1 MSNFWCE
8 VDLNA
13 IEHNLNIIKKLIGD
27 KKLIGVIKG
36 DAYGLGI
43 EEVSNFLQD
52 KVDILAVGNLDE
64 SKKISVKSDI
74 LILSP
79 LCKIEDFKD
88 ERDNLIF
95 SIDNEEIIDNL
106 PKDSKKR
113 VHIYLDTGM
122 NRMGIKLNRID
133 TVIKNLR
140 DNYPNIKIEGL
151 YTHLHKCKDVKY
163 TVSQV
168 LRFKKAVEKYRE
180 EIPLIHCLASS
191 GILDNDIRKAANFTT
206 AARGG
211 NIIYGYAGYNRGIKK
226 TFTYYAVP
234 VNTCKIAKGEQ
245 VGYGGLFTA
254 KSDMTIGVL
263 ECGNVNGMGI
273 TREIKNG
280 VIYDMFRVLYRS
292 IKKRYIIFNNGRPV
306 EILGKPNMNITLIDM
321 TGIDKDAKLKVDLSP
336 IISESTID
344 KKYIGK
350 EEDILEVKEVTDT
363 ISEEETL
370 PIEE

>member
-13 IEHNLNIIKKLIGD
+13 VEHNLNIIKKLIGD

-43 EEVSNFLQD
+43 EELSNFLQN
-52 KVDILAVGNLDE
+52 KVDILAVGNLEE
-64 SKKISVKSDI
+64 SKKISVKNDI

-88 ERDNLIF
+88 ERDNIIF
-95 SIDNEEIIDNL
+95 SIDNEEIIDKL

-122 NRMGIKLNRID
+122 NRMGIKPNRID
-133 TVIKNLR
+133 SVIQSLKE
-140 DNYPNIKIEGL
+140 NYPNIKIEGL

-163 TVSQV
+163 TVAQV
-168 LRFKKAVEKYRE
+168 LRFKNVVEKYKD

-191 GILDNDIRKAANFTT
+191 GILNNEIRKAAKFTT

-234 VNTCKIAKGEQ
+234 VNTYKVAKGEQ

-254 KSDMTIGVL
+254 KQDMTIGVL
-263 ECGNVNGMGI
+263 ECGNVNGMGV
-273 TREIKNG
+273 TREIKSG
-280 VIYDMFRVLYRS
+280 VLYDMFRVLYRS
-292 IKKRYIIFNNGRPV
+292 IKKRYIIFNNGRAV
-306 EILGKPNMNITLIDM
+306 EILGKPNMNVTLIDM
-321 TGIDKDAKLKVDLSP
+321 TGIDKNAKLKVDLSP

-344 KKYIGK
+344 KKYIGNVENK
-350 EEDILEVKEVTDT
+350 LEVKEVTET
-363 ISEEETL
+363 IPKEETL
-370 PIEE
+370 KVEE